1 MEIILIGVALFL
13 AFNNGANDNFKGF
26 ATVWGS
32 GTLSYRQALMWATL
46 ATVAGSLASWL
57 LAETLVQQFSGRGL
71 VPYAIASAPTFI
83 LSVAAGAALTV
94 FAATRLG
101 FPISTTHAL
110 IGGLVGAGLGQAGS
124 EVNFEKLVSSFFLP
138 LLLSPVLAAGLG
150 IALYKLFANR
160 MGQVATGGEVG
171 CVCVVSADLASPQP
185 AYGGAALRG
194 MAVPVLLV
202 ADNITCDAQAPLAR
216 VPVSSLKKG
225 LHVASA
231 VTISFAR
238 AVNDTPKLAALLIA
252 AKAFNQEVSIVL
264 VGMLMAMGGLVFARK
279 VAETMSQRVTRLD
292 DAQGLIA
299 NLVTAAMVLLA
310 SKFGLPVSTTH
321 VSVGSIAGVG
331 ASAKTLNWPALRHV
345 MRSWV
350 VTLPLAGV
358 IAWLAVTLAA
368 NLK

>member
-1 MEIILIGVALFL
+1 MEVILIGVALFL

-32 GTLSYRQALMWATL
+32 GTLSYQQALMWATL

-57 LAETLVQQFSGRGL
+57 LADTLVQQFSGRGL
-71 VPYAIASAPTFI
+71 VPNAIASAPTFI
-83 LSVAAGAALTV
+83 LSVAAGAAWTV

-124 EVNFEKLVSSFFLP
+124 DVNFEKLVNTFFLP
-138 LLLSPVLAAGLG
+138 LLLSPVIAAGLG

-160 MGQVATGGEVG
+160 VGQVTTGGEVD

-194 MAVPVLLV
+194 MGVPALLV
-202 ADNITCDAQAPLAR
+202 ADKVTCDAQAPLAR
-216 VPVSSLKKG
+216 VPVSSLKKS

-231 VTISFAR
+231 VTICFAR
-238 AVNDTPKLAALLIA
+238 GVNDTPKLAALLIA

-292 DAQGLIA
+292 DGQGLIA
-299 NLVTAAMVLLA
+299 NLVTAALVLLA

-345 MRSWV
+345 MLSWV

-358 IAWLAVTLAA
+358 IAWVAVTLAA

>member
-26 ATVWGS
+26 ATVWGC
-32 GTLSYRQALMWATL
+32 GTLSYRQALLWATL

-57 LAETLVQQFSGRGL
+57 LADTLVQQFSGRGL
-71 VPYAIASAPTFI
+71 VPNAIASAPTFI
-83 LSVAAGAALTV
+83 VSVAAGAALTV

-110 IGGLVGAGLGQAGS
+110 IGALVGAGLGHAGS
-124 EVNFEKLVSSFFLP
+124 DVNFAKLVNAFFLP
-138 LLLSPVLAAGLG
+138 LLLSPVIAAGLG
-150 IALYKLFANR
+150 ITLHKLFANR
-160 MGQVATGGEVG
+160 MGQAATAGEVD
-171 CVCVVSADLASPQP
+171 CVCVVYAHVAPVNL

-194 MAVPVLLV
+194 MGVPVLLV
-202 ADNITCDAQAPLAR
+202 AGNATCDAQVPLAR

-231 VTISFAR
+231 VTICFAR
-238 AVNDTPKLAALLIA
+238 GVNDTPKLAALLIA
-252 AKAFNQEVSIVL
+252 AKAFNHEVSIVL
-264 VGMLMAMGGLVFARK
+264 VGVLMAVGGLVFARK
-279 VAETMSQRVTRLD
+279 VAETMSQRINRLD

-299 NLVTAAMVLLA
+299 NLVTAALVLLA

-331 ASAKTLNWPALRHV
+331 ASAKTLNWQALRHV
-345 MRSWV
+345 VLSWM
-350 VTLPLAGV
+350 VTLPFAGL
-358 IAWLAVTLAA
+358 IAWLAVKLGVTLA
-368 NLK
+368 